1 MRILYVAMKY
11 DYGRPQQG
19 LSFEHYNF
27 YHSLLH
33 MGHDIVY
40 FDFMTLLQQHGRNW
54 MNERLIE
61 VARAEKPDVIFT
73 VLFADELD
81 QRVIRTLTE
90 DVGIPTVNWFCDDHW
105 RFDNYSRMWA
115 PCFKWVVTTAQSALS
130 KYAAMGYR
138 NVIKSQW
145 ACNPFLYRRMD
156 IPLTYDVTFIG
167 QPYNDRR
174 NIIQRLRQSGI
185 NASAWGTGWESGR
198 VSQEDMIRIF
208 NQSRI
213 NLNLTTAYGSSSSG
227 GVPRPST
234 TDNSLRRVLRRFPLM
249 RMLKLPVEGQ
259 ASSGDETVSGDGN
272 AGNGR
277 VEQIK
282 GRNFEVPGCGGF
294 LLTGEADTLPEY
306 FVEGEELVCFR
317 GMDDLI
323 NKVRYYLKHEDE
335 RAAVA
340 KAGYQRTMRE
350 HTYVH
355 RFRHIFE
362 RMGLAPCEVSASTR
376 PPAPTGHT
384 EEVQ

>member
-185 NASAWGTGWESGR
+185 NASAWGTGWESGKK
-198 VSQEDMIRIF
+198 
-208 NQSRI
+208 
-213 NLNLTTAYGSSSSG
+213 T
-227 GVPRPST
+227 
-234 TDNSLRRVLRRFPLM
+234 
-249 RMLKLPVEGQ
+249 
-259 ASSGDETVSGDGN
+259 
-272 AGNGR
+272 
-277 VEQIK
+277 
-282 GRNFEVPGCGGF
+282 
-294 LLTGEADTLPEY
+294 
-306 FVEGEELVCFR
+306 
-317 GMDDLI
+317 
-323 NKVRYYLKHEDE
+323 
-335 RAAVA
+335 
-340 KAGYQRTMRE
+340 
-350 HTYVH
+350 
-355 RFRHIFE
+355 
-362 RMGLAPCEVSASTR
+362 
-376 PPAPTGHT
+376 
-384 EEVQ
+384 

>member
-40 FDFMTLLQQHGRNW
+40 FDFMTLLQKHGRSG
-54 MNERLIE
+54 MNERLFE
-61 VARAEKPDVIFT
+61 VGRAEKPDLMFT

-81 QRVIRTLTE
+81 QRVIKKLTE
-90 DVGIPTVNWFCDDHW
+90 DVGILTVNWFCDDHW

-115 PCFKWVVTTAQSALS
+115 PCFRWVVTTAQSTLS

-145 ACNPFLYRRMD
+145 ACNPFLYRRMA
-156 IPLTYDVTFIG
+156 IPLSYDVTFIG

-174 NIIQRLRQSGI
+174 NVIERLRKNGI
-185 NASAWGTGWESGR
+185 KARAWGTGWESGR

-213 NLNLTTAYGSSSSG
+213 NLNLTTAYDCSSSG
-227 GVPRPST
+227 DAPRSST
-234 TDNSLRRVLRRFPLM
+234 TDNPLRRVFKRFPLM
-249 RMLKLPVEGQ
+249 RMLKRSRNGQ
-259 ASSGDETVSGDGN
+259 ASSGYEVVSGHGN
-272 AGNGR
+272 AGKVR
-277 VEQIK
+277 AEQIK

-294 LLTGEADTLPEY
+294 VLTGEADNLSEY

-323 NKVRYYLKHEDE
+323 DKIRYYLKHEDE
-335 RAAVA
+335 RAAIA
-340 KAGYQRTMRE
+340 EAGYQRTMRE

-355 RFRHIFE
+355 RFIHIFE
-362 RMGLAPCEVSASTR
+362 RMGFPPCDLSTSTQ
-376 PPAPTGHT
+376 PTVPTGHT
-384 EEVQ
+384 EEVP